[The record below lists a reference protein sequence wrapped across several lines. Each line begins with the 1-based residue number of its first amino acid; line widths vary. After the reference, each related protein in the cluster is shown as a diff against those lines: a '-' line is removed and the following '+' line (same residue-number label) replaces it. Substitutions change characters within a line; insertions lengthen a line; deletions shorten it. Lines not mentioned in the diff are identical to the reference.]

1 MAYEDWSIEGYPG
14 QPEIV
19 DTSRPVG
26 TWGRTV
32 AVINQQSGHP
42 LESHPETDALAALFM
57 AAPKLL
63 EACKLALPYVQH
75 ELDCG
80 EFGTE
85 NEARGEELLPVLK
98 EAIAEAEHRQQG

>member
-32 AVINQQSGHP
+32 AVVSQQSGHP
-42 LESHPETDALAALFM
+42 LESHAETDALAALFM
-57 AAPKLL
+57 AAPNLLNVCKDALPLVKYAIKHGYEELEDQDMVAEL
-63 EACKLALPYVQH
+63 EA
-75 ELDCG
+75 
-80 EFGTE
+80 
-85 NEARGEELLPVLK
+85 
-98 EAIAEAEHRQQG
+98 AIAEAEHSQQG